1 MKTRTKLALRTALPG
16 LALLLS
22 MAWTPVS
29 MAEQHDPD
37 DAAQRAQ
44 ARAHRALGQAAL
56 ADGDHAGALPELQT
70 AFELSR
76 DPELRYDL
84 GRCHRELGH
93 LVEARQEFQLY
104 LAEVDPSQIPAER
117 RQAVEQ
123 ALAEL
128 DAGVALLEIRVP
140 VDGAVVRVDGRDVG
154 RSPLLDPVAVE
165 PGQHEITVTA
175 EDQPPFSREVN
186 VTAGERSSVEV
197 VFGAAEEPVDPQPGD
212 TPVVQPSGSEQPT
225 SRRRLSQAWFW
236 GSLGLAAALAVGGTV
251 TGALVMSTGAEYD
264 DLTTR
269 CLGGEADACSQG
281 PDTRSRG
288 ETLRTTT
295 NVLFPI
301 AGGFAAVAVILAFFT
316 DWHGEE
322 SSASSRFQLTAGS
335 GDLGLGARVRF

>member
-1 MKTRTKLALRTALPG
+1 MKTRRKMALRTALPG

-93 LVEARQEFQLY
+93 LVEARQEFRLY

-140 VDGAVVRVDGRDVG
+140 IDDALIQIDGEEVG
-154 RSPLLDPVAVE
+154 RSPLLDPVTVE
-165 PGQHEITVTA
+165 PGQHEVTVTA
-175 EDQPPFSREVN
+175 EGQLPFTREV
-186 VTAGERSSVEV
+186 TITPGERNAVEV
-197 VFGAAEEPVDPQPGD
+197 VFGAVEETVVEPDDDSVD
-212 TPVVQPSGSEQPT
+212 QPSGSEPPT

-236 GSLGLAAALAVGGTV
+236 GSLGLAVALAIGGTV

-269 CLGGEADACSQG
+269 CLEGEADACSQG
-281 PDTRSRG
+281 PDTRTRG

-301 AGGFAAVAVILAFFT
+301 AGCFAAVAVILAFFT
-316 DWHGEE
+316 DWSGGE
-322 SSASSRFQLTAGS
+322 STASSRFQLTAGS
-335 GDLGLGARVRF
+335 GDIGLGARVTF

>member
-1 MKTRTKLALRTALPG
+1 MKMSCHVTLSG

-29 MAEQHDPD
+29 MAEQHDAD

-56 ADGDHAGALPELQT
+56 AEGDHVGALRELQT

-93 LVEARQEFQLY
+93 LVEGRQEFQLY

-117 RQAVEQ
+117 RQEVEQ

-128 DAGVALLEIRVP
+128 NAGVALLEIRVP
-140 VDGAVVRVDGRDVG
+140 VDDAVVRVDGEEVG
-154 RSPLLDPVAVE
+154 RSPLLDPVTVE
-165 PGQHEITVTA
+165 SGQHEVTVTA
-175 EDQPPFSREVN
+175 EGQPPFTTEVT
-186 VTAGERSSVEV
+186 VTAGERNAVEV
-197 VFGAAEEPVDPQPGD
+197 VFGAVEETVAEPGGD
-212 TPVVQPSGSEQPT
+212 SDEQPSDSGQPS

-236 GSLGLAAALAVGGTV
+236 ASLGLAVALAIGGTV
-251 TGALVMSTGAEYD
+251 TGALVMSTGEEYD
-264 DLTTR
+264 DLTAR
-269 CLGGEADACSQG
+269 CMTGEADACSQG

-295 NVLFPI
+295 NVLLPI
-301 AGGFAAVAVILAFFT
+301 AGGFAAVSVILAFFT
-316 DWHGEE
+316 DWSGGE
-322 SSASSRFQLTAGS
+322 SSATSRFQLTAGS
-335 GDLGLGARVRF
+335 GDIGLGAGVTF